1 MTNYTALGNILFA
14 KLEYQ
19 GFEWSTSVCLLKRY
33 PERNE
38 KTVFLGKKVTVKS
51 FVINRHV
58 TVPTLKNR
66 KDNKIAS
73 VWSRYS
79 TICPKIFQL
88 WGI

>member
-38 KTVFLGKKVTVKS
+38 KTVFLGKKSDGEV
-51 FVINRHV
+51 FR
-58 TVPTLKNR
+58 
-66 KDNKIAS
+66 NKQACDS
-73 VWSRYS
+73 PNFKK
-79 TICPKIFQL
+79 PKRQ
-88 WGI
+88 